1 MHQRQFDD
9 ACRID
14 EDRGGISQL
23 RVYSWFAISFTMPMT
38 SHSCCIAS
46 ADSANATPNA
56 AAALVTG
63 LVRVSDARGPW
74 RFSRLW

>member
-23 RVYSWFAISFTMPMT
+23 RVYSWFTVRFTMPMT
-38 SHSCCIAS
+38 LHSRCIAS
-46 ADSANATPNA
+46 ADSANATH
-56 AAALVTG
+56 LQ
-63 LVRVSDARGPW
+63 R
-74 RFSRLW
+74 RL